1 MVWQASGLNENIS
14 LSYKGA
20 RMTFEWSAILD
31 ALPALF
37 RGAAA
42 TVAIAAVSLVAGMI
56 LGTIIGVAR
65 TYAPKYIS
73 IAMQVYI
80 GLIRGTPMVVQIM
93 FIYFALPSL
102 LGIKLTALTAGMLAL
117 TVNSSAYLAEI
128 VRGGFLAVPTG
139 LREAGLAMGLP
150 LHRVLLYIVG
160 PVAFRRMVPA
170 LGNQFII
177 GLKDTSLLIVI
188 GVAELTR
195 TGQEIMTENYR
206 AVEIW
211 TAVGGIY
218 LLIISVMAIIF
229 RVIEKRIHIS

>member
-1 MVWQASGLNENIS
+1 
-14 LSYKGA
+14 
-20 RMTFEWSAILD
+20 MTFEWSAIID
-31 ALPALF
+31 ALPALL
-37 RGAAA
+37 RGAAV
-42 TVAIAAVSLVAGMI
+42 TVMVAAASLLAGMV
-56 LGTIIGVAR
+56 LGTIVGVAR
-65 TYAPKYIS
+65 TYAPRPVSLSLQI
-73 IAMQVYI
+73 YI

-102 LGIKLTALTAGMLAL
+102 LGIKLTALTAGMIAL

-128 VRGGFLAVPTG
+128 VRGGFMAVPIG

-150 LHRVLLYIVG
+150 LHRVLLYIIG

-211 TAVGGIY
+211 AAVGVIY
-218 LLIISVMAIIF
+218 LVIISIMAITF
-229 RVIEKRIHIS
+229 RVIEKRIQMT

>member
-1 MVWQASGLNENIS
+1 
-14 LSYKGA
+14 
-20 RMTFEWSAILD
+20 MTFEWSAIID
-31 ALPALF
+31 ALPALL
-37 RGAAA
+37 RGAAV
-42 TVAIAAVSLVAGMI
+42 TVMVAAASLTAGMI
-56 LGTIIGVAR
+56 LGTVIGVVR
-65 TYAPKYIS
+65 TYAPRPVSLI
-73 IAMQVYI
+73 MQVYV

-102 LGIKLTALTAGMLAL
+102 LGIKLTALTAGMIAL
-117 TVNSSAYLAEI
+117 TVNSSAYLSEI
-128 VRGGFLAVPTG
+128 VRGGFLAVPNG

-150 LHRVLLYIVG
+150 LHRVLLYIIG

-211 TAVGGIY
+211 TAVGAIY
-218 LLIISVMAIIF
+218 LVIISIMAIIF
-229 RVIEKRIHIS
+229 RLVEKRAHLT

>member
-1 MVWQASGLNENIS
+1 
-14 LSYKGA
+14 
-20 RMTFEWSAILD
+20 MTFEWSAILD
-31 ALPALF
+31 ALPALL
-37 RGAAA
+37 RGAAV
-42 TVAIAAVSLVAGMI
+42 TIMVAAASLVAGMI
-56 LGTIIGVAR
+56 LGTIVGVAR
-65 TYAPKYIS
+65 TYAPKPVS
-73 IAMQVYI
+73 IVMQVYI

-102 LGIKLTALTAGMLAL
+102 LDIRLTALTAGMIAL

-128 VRGGFLAVPTG
+128 VRGGFLAVPSG

-150 LHRVLLYIVG
+150 LHRVLLYIIG

-211 TAVGGIY
+211 TAVGAIY
-218 LLIISVMAIIF
+218 LVIISLMAITF
-229 RVIEKRIHIS
+229 RLIEKRAHLT

>member
-1 MVWQASGLNENIS
+1 
-14 LSYKGA
+14 
-20 RMTFEWSAILD
+20 MTFEWSAIID
-31 ALPALF
+31 ALPALL
-37 RGAAA
+37 RGAAV
-42 TVAIAAVSLVAGMI
+42 TVMVAAASLLAGMI
-56 LGTIIGVAR
+56 LGTIIGVIR

-73 IAMQVYI
+73 LIAQIYI

-102 LGIKLTALTAGMLAL
+102 LDIKLTALTAGMIAL

-128 VRGGFLAVPTG
+128 VRGGFVAVPYG

-150 LHRVLLYIVG
+150 LHRVLLYIIG

-211 TAVGGIY
+211 AAVGVIY
-218 LLIISVMAIIF
+218 LVIISIMAIIF
-229 RVIEKRIHIS
+229 RVIEKRIQMT

>member
-1 MVWQASGLNENIS
+1 
-14 LSYKGA
+14 
-20 RMTFEWSAILD
+20 MTFEWSAIYD
-31 ALPALF
+31 ALPALL
-37 RGAAA
+37 RGAAV
-42 TVAIAAVSLVAGMI
+42 TVMVAAASLLAGMI
-56 LGTIIGVAR
+56 LGTVIGVTR

-73 IAMQVYI
+73 FIMQVYV

-102 LGIKLTALTAGMLAL
+102 LDIKLTALTAGMIAL
-117 TVNSSAYLAEI
+117 TVNSSAYLSEI
-128 VRGGFLAVPTG
+128 VRGGFLAVPHG

-150 LHRVLLYIVG
+150 LRKVLLYIIG

-218 LLIISVMAIIF
+218 LVIISIMAIAF
-229 RVIEKRIHIS
+229 RLIEKRAQLS

>member
-1 MVWQASGLNENIS
+1 MA
-14 LSYKGA
+14 
-20 RMTFEWSAILD
+20 FEWSAIFD
-31 ALPALF
+31 ALPALL
-37 RGAAA
+37 RGAAVTV
-42 TVAIAAVSLVAGMI
+42 TVAAASLLAGMI
-56 LGTIIGVAR
+56 LGTIVGVVR
-65 TYAPKYIS
+65 TYAPKSIS
-73 IAMQVYI
+73 LIMQVYI

-93 FIYFALPSL
+93 FIYFALPMML
-102 LGIKLTALTAGMLAL
+102 DIKMTALTAGMIAL

-128 VRGGFLAVPTG
+128 VRGGFLAVPIG

-150 LHRVLLYIVG
+150 LHRVLLYIIG
-160 PVAFRRMVPA
+160 PVAFRRMIPA

-211 TAVGGIY
+211 TAVGAIY
-218 LLIISVMAIIF
+218 LVIISIMAIIF
-229 RVIEKRIHIS
+229 RIIEKRVQLT

>member
-1 MVWQASGLNENIS
+1 
-14 LSYKGA
+14 
-20 RMTFEWSAILD
+20 MTFEWSAIID
-31 ALPALF
+31 ALPALL
-37 RGAAA
+37 RGAAV
-42 TVAIAAVSLVAGMI
+42 TVMVAAASLLAGMI
-56 LGTIIGVAR
+56 LGTIIGVIR

-73 IAMQVYI
+73 LIAQIYI

-102 LGIKLTALTAGMLAL
+102 LDIKLTALTAGMIAL

-128 VRGGFLAVPTG
+128 VRGGFLAVPYG

-150 LHRVLLYIVG
+150 LHRVLLYIIG

-211 TAVGGIY
+211 AAVGVIY
-218 LLIISVMAIIF
+218 LVIISIMAIIF
-229 RVIEKRIHIS
+229 RVIEKRIQMT

>member
-1 MVWQASGLNENIS
+1 
-14 LSYKGA
+14 
-20 RMTFEWSAILD
+20 MTFEWSAIID
-31 ALPALF
+31 ALPALL
-37 RGAAA
+37 RGAAV
-42 TVAIAAVSLVAGMI
+42 TIMVAAASLTAGMI
-56 LGTIIGVAR
+56 LGTVIGVVR
-65 TYAPKYIS
+65 TYAPKPIS
-73 IAMQVYI
+73 FVMQVYV

-102 LGIKLTALTAGMLAL
+102 LGIKLTALTAGMIAL
-117 TVNSSAYLAEI
+117 TVNSSAYLSEI
-128 VRGGFLAVPTG
+128 VRGGFLAVPNG

-150 LHRVLLYIVG
+150 LYRVLLYIIG

-211 TAVGGIY
+211 TAVGAIY
-218 LLIISVMAIIF
+218 LVIISIMAIIF
-229 RVIEKRIHIS
+229 RLVEKRAHLT

>member
-1 MVWQASGLNENIS
+1 
-14 LSYKGA
+14 
-20 RMTFEWSAILD
+20 MTFEWSAIFD
-31 ALPALF
+31 ALPALL
-37 RGAAA
+37 RGAAV
-42 TVAIAAVSLVAGMI
+42 TVAVAAASLLAGMI
-56 LGTIIGVAR
+56 LGTIIGVVR
-65 TYAPKYIS
+65 TYAPKPVS
-73 IAMQVYI
+73 LVAQLYI

-102 LGIKLTALTAGMLAL
+102 LDIKLTALTAGMIAL
-117 TVNSSAYLAEI
+117 TVNSAAYLAEI
-128 VRGGFLAVPTG
+128 VRGGFLAVPGG

-150 LHRVLLYIVG
+150 LHRVLIYIIG

-211 TAVGGIY
+211 TAVGAIY
-218 LLIISVMAIIF
+218 LIIISMMAIIF
-229 RVIEKRIHIS
+229 RVIEKRIHLS

>member
-1 MVWQASGLNENIS
+1 
-14 LSYKGA
+14 
-20 RMTFEWSAILD
+20 MTFEWSAIIE
-31 ALPALF
+31 ALPALL
-37 RGAAA
+37 RGAAV
-42 TVAIAAVSLVAGMI
+42 TIMVAAASLLAGMI
-56 LGTIIGVAR
+56 LGTIIGVVR

-73 IAMQVYI
+73 LIAQVYI

-102 LGIKLTALTAGMLAL
+102 LDIKLTALTAGMIAL

-128 VRGGFLAVPTG
+128 VRGGFLAVPYG

-150 LHRVLLYIVG
+150 LHRVLLYIIG

-211 TAVGGIY
+211 AAVGAIY
-218 LLIISVMAIIF
+218 LVIISIMAIIF
-229 RVIEKRIHIS
+229 RVIEKRIQMT

>member
-1 MVWQASGLNENIS
+1 
-14 LSYKGA
+14 
-20 RMTFEWSAILD
+20 MTFEWSATID
-31 ALPALF
+31 ALPALLN
-37 RGAAA
+37 GAAA
-42 TVAIAAVSLVAGMI
+42 TVMIAAASLSMGII
-56 LGTIIGVAR
+56 LGTIVGVIR
-65 TYAPKYIS
+65 TYAPSYIS
-73 IAMQVYI
+73 FIAQIYI

-102 LGIKLTALTAGMLAL
+102 LGIKLTALTAGMIAL

-128 VRGGFLAVPTG
+128 VRGGFLAVPVG

-150 LHRVLLYIVG
+150 LHRVLLYIIG

-206 AVEIW
+206 AVEVW

-218 LLIISVMAIIF
+218 LVIISIMAISF
-229 RVIEKRIHIS
+229 RILEKRIHIA

>member
-1 MVWQASGLNENIS
+1 MA
-14 LSYKGA
+14 
-20 RMTFEWSAILD
+20 FEWSAIFD
-31 ALPALF
+31 ALPALL
-37 RGAAA
+37 RGAAV
-42 TVAIAAVSLVAGMI
+42 TVMVAAASLVAGMI
-56 LGTIIGVAR
+56 LGTVIGVAR

-73 IAMQVYI
+73 FVMQIYV

-102 LGIKLTALTAGMLAL
+102 LDIKLTALTAGMIAL
-117 TVNSSAYLAEI
+117 TVNSSAYLSEI
-128 VRGGFLAVPTG
+128 VRGGFLAVPNG

-150 LHRVLLYIVG
+150 LRKVLLYIIG

-211 TAVGGIY
+211 TAVGAIY
-218 LLIISVMAIIF
+218 LVIISMMAIIF
-229 RVIEKRIHIS
+229 RLIEKRAQLS

>member
-1 MVWQASGLNENIS
+1 MI
-14 LSYKGA
+14 
-20 RMTFEWSAILD
+20 FEWSAVID
-31 ALPALF
+31 ALPALL
-37 RGAAA
+37 RGAAV
-42 TVAIAAVSLVAGMI
+42 TVMVAAASLLAGMI
-56 LGTIIGVAR
+56 LGTIVGVTR

-73 IAMQVYI
+73 FAMQIYV

-102 LGIKLTALTAGMLAL
+102 LDIKLTALTAGMIAL

-128 VRGGFLAVPTG
+128 VRGGFMAVPYG

-150 LHRVLLYIVG
+150 LHRVLLYIIG

-211 TAVGGIY
+211 TAVGLIY
-218 LLIISVMAIIF
+218 LLIISIMAIVF
-229 RVIEKRIHIS
+229 RIVEKRVHLT

>member
-1 MVWQASGLNENIS
+1 
-14 LSYKGA
+14 
-20 RMTFEWSAILD
+20 MTFEWSAIIE
-31 ALPALF
+31 ALPALL
-37 RGAAA
+37 RGAAV
-42 TVAIAAVSLVAGMI
+42 TILVAAASLLAGMI
-56 LGTIIGVAR
+56 LGTIIGVVR

-73 IAMQVYI
+73 LIAQIYI

-102 LGIKLTALTAGMLAL
+102 LDIKLTALTAGMIAL

-128 VRGGFLAVPTG
+128 VRGGFVAVPYG

-150 LHRVLLYIVG
+150 LHRVLLYIIG

-211 TAVGGIY
+211 AAVGVIY
-218 LLIISVMAIIF
+218 LVIISIMAIIF
-229 RVIEKRIHIS
+229 RVIEKRIQMT